1 MMVPV
6 RDGICEAVLVEN
18 QYQVFEFVG
27 IVSVPVD

>member
-18 QYQVFEFVG
+18 QVFEFVG